1 MKLPKYIL
9 ISISLVL
16 LSLNFV
22 FAQVYQGTVVV
33 NATINEDT
41 FSTLEVL
48 PGSVEIMERA
58 IVTVTIRDNNFNPVS
73 GHYIRLIAPGV
84 AFTQPTQ
91 PSNSQGKIFIEVY
104 SDQPSTYI
112 ISAQD
117 ITDPNLTIDILD
129 RDTLYVHPLDAP
141 SLLQE
146 PTYTKGTTN
155 TVFWNSTGSGYKY
168 YTEVSRYSDFSSIK
182 SASGWIDGSKFEFGN
197 LENGV
202 MYFYRV
208 KARNSYGGESAWSNV
223 RYSVQDSEPP
233 VITFLSI
240 SSIGGN
246 NSREWESGYK
256 IEIVYKV
263 EDNLFVKDSDF
274 YCVKQDGSRVGCGST
289 ESNGIIYTTTITLG
303 SLEKKSLNDLFFNY
317 SFCINAQDGAGNSS
331 EICDINLEV
340 PPWQPSITP
349 EPEPEPKPEPKP
361 PKELPTYIGRI
372 VTDFIDKTQI
382 AMDNMFGSLDDFQ
395 LQDITTTTTIAT
407 ITISIGGLLGGLM
420 YIPIYLFQ
428 LLLGLLSWLGLRKR
442 GQRLGYVYDS
452 KSKDPISQAV
462 IRVYSLEKRLVWTD
476 VTDSRGMFRL
486 GLDDGEYMMSVAARG
501 YEFPSTLI
509 FGKSDYPLENVYH
522 GDKFAVTQK
531 IVPEFSIP
539 MDAVEMSWFSKFVTT
554 ISGRFRVLYKVLST
568 LFFIF
573 GLLFSVYTYSINPN
587 WFNFIIIL
595 LYIPSFVLVI
605 RVVFKKEIEY
615 GVVKDSEGNPLE
627 GVAVGLK
634 DKEFRRIVAKRYT
647 DGKGRYRF
655 IVDKGD
661 YSLEI
666 LETGYEVVEIED
678 EESRILSNGSM
689 LVALDTVV
697 KQIDVEN

>member
-9 ISISLVL
+9 IPISLVL

-22 FAQVYQGTVVV
+22 FAQVYQGSVVV

-48 PGSVEIMERA
+48 PNSVEIMERA
-58 IVTVTIRDNNFNPVS
+58 IVIVTIRDNNLNPLS

-84 AFTQPTQ
+84 TFTQPTQ
-91 PSNSQGKIFIEVY
+91 PSNSQGKIFVQVY
-104 SDQPSTYI
+104 SDQSGAYT

-117 ITDPNLTIDILD
+117 ITDLNLTIDILD

-141 SLLQE
+141 FLLEE
-146 PTYTKGTTN
+146 PKYTRGTTN
-155 TVFWNSTGSGYKY
+155 TVFWNSLGSGYKY
-168 YTEVSRYSDFSSIK
+168 YTEVSRYADFSSIK
-182 SASGWIDGSKFEFGN
+182 STSGWIDGTKFEFDN

-208 KARNSYGGESAWSNV
+208 KARNSYGGESIWSNV
-223 RYSVQDSEPP
+223 RYSVQDNEPP

-240 SSIGGN
+240 SSIGEN

-256 IEIVYKV
+256 IEIVYKI
-263 EDNLFVKDSDF
+263 EDNLFVKDSNF
-274 YCVKQDGSRVGCGST
+274 YCVKQNGTRVKCGTTVVNGSV
-289 ESNGIIYTTTITLG
+289 YTTTITLAN
-303 SLEKKSLNDLFFNY
+303 LEKKSINDLFPIY
-317 SFCINAQDGAGNSS
+317 SFCIDAQDGAGNSS

-340 PPWQPSITP
+340 PPWQSPIPP
-349 EPEPEPKPEPKP
+349 EPEPEPKPEP
-361 PKELPTYIGRI
+361 PKEIPTYIGRI
-372 VTDFIDKTQI
+372 VKDFIDQTQI
-382 AMDNMFGSLDDFQ
+382 AMDNMFGNLDDLQ

-407 ITISIGGLLGGLM
+407 ITISIGGLLGGLF

-428 LLLGLLSWLGLRKR
+428 LLLGFLSWLGLRKR
-442 GQRLGYVYDS
+442 GQRVGYVYDS

-522 GDKFAVTQK
+522 GGKFTVTQK

-539 MDAVEMSWFSKFVTT
+539 MDATEMSWFSKFVTT
-554 ISGRFRVLYKVLST
+554 VSGRFRVLYKVLSI
-568 LFFIF
+568 LFFVF
-573 GLLFSVYTYSINPN
+573 GLLFSIYTYSINSN

-666 LETGYEVVEIED
+666 LETGYEVVEIE
-678 EESRILSNGSM
+678 EKEARILSNGSM
-689 LVALDTVV
+689 LIALDTVV